1 MPRDPVKNRA
11 NTART
16 RQRQKEYQ
24 AWKKQTLAR
33 WAEHNRLHVTRQE
46 DGGFLIGIEQSPEA
60 ENVTAEIAE
69 LCGMDP
75 DTFLQTMIGEV
86 LAKEGGEFRPVKRAE
101 Q

>member
-75 DTFLQTMIGEV
+75 RHVPSNDDR
-86 LAKEGGEFRPVKRAE
+86 GGASERGRGV
-101 Q
+101 